1 MSNTQVDNF
10 KGDKIVDPA
19 KLEPL
24 RISVV
29 ELRN

>member
-10 KGDKIVDPA
+10 KDGRIVDPA
-19 KLEPL
+19 KLEPV

-29 ELRN
+29 ELRR